1 MANTRRAHPRSRT
14 APGNT
19 VHRIK
24 ATLRDSRPP
33 VWRRLEVPSA
43 VTLQQ
48 LHHIVQAAFGWE
60 DAHMWVFRTPKDR
73 CRYRPSRREPA
84 ILSPTAKRLDQIAPL
99 PDDRL
104 HYLYDFGDG
113 WEHSLLVEAVSRP
126 EPGTAYPRCVT
137 GRRACP
143 PEDSGGTWGYAYL
156 LDVLADPSHE
166 EHEDRLRWLGLESA
180 DQFDPAAFDLER
192 INAALAQ
199 CAAAAAGN

>member
-1 MANTRRAHPRSRT
+1 MANTRRAQPRSRT
-14 APGNT
+14 APGHT

-24 ATLRDSRPP
+24 AVLRDSRPP

-60 DAHMWVFRTPKDR
+60 DAHMWAFRTPKNR
-73 CRYRPSRREPA
+73 CRHRASRREPT
-84 ILSPTAKRLDQIAPL
+84 ILSPDATRLEQLAPR

-104 HYLYDFGDG
+104 SYLYDFGDC
-113 WEHSLLVEAVSRP
+113 WEHSLRVEAVTHP
-126 EPGTAYPRCVT
+126 EPGTAYPRCLT

-143 PEDSGGTWGYAYL
+143 PEDSGGIRGYGYL

-166 EHEDRLRWLGLESA
+166 EHEERLRRLGLDSA

-192 INAALAQ
+192 INAALAG
-199 CAAAAAGN
+199 CAAVPAGS

>member
-1 MANTRRAHPRSRT
+1 MANTRRARPRSRT

-33 VWRRLEVPSA
+33 VWRRVEMDST
-43 VTLQQ
+43 VTLQR
-48 LHHIVQAAFGWE
+48 LHHIVQTAFGWE
-60 DAHMWVFRTPKDR
+60 DAHMWAFRTPKSR
-73 CRYRPSRREPA
+73 LHYRASHRDPA
-84 ILSPTAKRLDQIAPL
+84 ILSPTAKRLDQIAPR

-104 HYLYDFGDG
+104 DYVYDFGDG
-113 WEHSLLVEAVSRP
+113 WEHSLLVEAVTRA
-126 EPGTAYPRCVT
+126 EPGTVYPRCLT

-166 EHEDRLRWLGLESA
+166 EHEDRLRWLGLETA
-180 DQFDPAAFDLER
+180 DQFDPAAFDLAR
-192 INAALAQ
+192 INAALARY
-199 CAAAAAGN
+199 AAAPVGD